1 MPQTL
6 ELQIADAGVFLTVL
20 VALVIFPSLVV
31 FALEFKKTPAQKIV
45 RRICNDFLHRKGH
58 VTDTWS

>member
-31 FALEFKKTPAQKIV
+31 FALEFKKKTCLEDSEENLQ
-45 RRICNDFLHRKGH
+45 
-58 VTDTWS
+58 

>member
-20 VALVIFPSLVV
+20 VAFVIFPSLVV
-31 FALEFKKTPAQKIV
+31 FALEFKKTPA
-45 RRICNDFLHRKGH
+45 
-58 VTDTWS
+58 

>member
-6 ELQIADAGVFLTVL
+6 ELQIADAGLFLTVL

-31 FALEFKKTPAQKIV
+31 FALEFKKTPALKIGESAMTFC
-45 RRICNDFLHRKGH
+45 IEKG
-58 VTDTWS
+58 T